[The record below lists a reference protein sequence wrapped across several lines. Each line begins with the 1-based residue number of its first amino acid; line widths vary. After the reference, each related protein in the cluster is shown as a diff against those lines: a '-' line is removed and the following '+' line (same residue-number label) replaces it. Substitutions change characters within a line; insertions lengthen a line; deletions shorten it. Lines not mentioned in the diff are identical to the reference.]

1 MQAARPTV
9 GSMRALLSLSLAFV
23 LALAATAI
31 AQAIDPTVFG
41 SCFEGSCGYAAML
54 VAFLI
59 TLVLAPILWVALRR
73 TGPVSR
79 LLLGLVLF
87 ALSGLF
93 LLPTFVWLVGLAA
106 FAYAIQRTIRRARAG
121 GQPMRDLFLTPRT
134 RP

>member
-1 MQAARPTV
+1 
-9 GSMRALLSLSLAFV
+9 MRALLSLSLAFV

-31 AQAIDPTVFG
+31 AQAVDPTIFG

-59 TLVLAPILWVALRR
+59 TLVLTPILWVALRR

-87 ALSGLF
+87 ALIGLF

-106 FAYAIQRTIRRARAG
+106 LAYAIQRTIRRARAG

>member
-1 MQAARPTV
+1 
-9 GSMRALLSLSLAFV
+9 MRALLSLSLAFV